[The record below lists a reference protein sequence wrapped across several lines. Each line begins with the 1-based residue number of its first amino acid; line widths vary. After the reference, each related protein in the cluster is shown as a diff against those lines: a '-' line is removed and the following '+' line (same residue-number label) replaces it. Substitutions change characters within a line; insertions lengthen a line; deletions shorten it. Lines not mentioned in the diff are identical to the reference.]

1 MERLRVGLGAPPSAR
16 RARQDGSFALLPRQ
30 TEDELLLSEVHS
42 KLDGALQFL
51 RSVLG
56 DLLLDDARPA
66 PGGGV
71 CLGRGGAAPSRS
83 PERLPRTEPTL
94 AEEEVRQVVR
104 FSSETSKYA
113 EFPDD
118 FVLVWR
124 FVGLLSEAAPSAPSR
139 EGLRGEPLCRMV
151 LQGVRLMHLCGYDY
165 SDVVVVLAHASVYF
179 KGVLVTL
186 GDRMTADETAHVVML
201 LVFLAHCF
209 VLDENCPL
217 RCWQKYIFR
226 KYCTLK
232 VLDAATFRIFQMRDF
247 RLRVSEQ
254 EGRQA
259 LGRLLDPRND
269 FQVVLKLH
277 DSKGFNGKVL
287 RNGAPVVPH
296 TNGHHPALATP
307 QTNGHRVATVDGLT

>member
-1 MERLRVGLGAPPSAR
+1 M
-16 RARQDGSFALLPRQ
+16 LPRQ

-71 CLGRGGAAPSRS
+71 GLGRGAVAPRS
-83 PERLPRTEPTL
+83 PERLPKAEPTL

-104 FSSETSKYA
+104 FSAETSRYA

-124 FVGLLSEAAPSAPSR
+124 FVGLLADAGGPSAQTR

-165 SDVVVVLAHASVYF
+165 SDVVLVLAHASVYF
-179 KGVLVTL
+179 GGVLDTL
-186 GDRMTADETAHVVML
+186 GDRMSADETAHVVML

-217 RCWQKYIFR
+217 RVWQKYIFR

-247 RLRVSEQ
+247 RLLVSEA
-254 EGRQA
+254 EVR
-259 LGRLLDPRND
+259 RRWEVLLDPRND
-269 FQVVLKLH
+269 LDVVLKLH
-277 DSKGFNGKVL
+277 GGTRGFSGKVL
-287 RNGAPVVPH
+287 RNGAPV
-296 TNGHHPALATP
+296 TP
-307 QTNGHRVATVDGLT
+307 ETNGHRVPVVDGLT